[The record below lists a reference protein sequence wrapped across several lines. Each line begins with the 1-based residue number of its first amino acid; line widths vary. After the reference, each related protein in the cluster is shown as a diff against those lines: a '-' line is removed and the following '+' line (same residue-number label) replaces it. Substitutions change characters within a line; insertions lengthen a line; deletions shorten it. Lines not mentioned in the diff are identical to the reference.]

1 MTSRHKFNQDTSN
14 SDIAALITDNIR
26 LGGIQYCLVGKLQL
40 YDRQLKNHP
49 EEQIIQLMASIRTFG
64 FVSPVLID
72 EHDVVIDGEA
82 LVLAARRLGLREIPK
97 IRIDHLDPNQV
108 RLLRLTLK
116 KLATKSSWN
125 DPELAI
131 ELGELLVLDLDI
143 SLDVTGFSFVEIDNL
158 VAPPKGPAD
167 LDATCLPRFA
177 TSLTASRRTGPACSA
192 AWEPRTAVPPCRRA
206 GTCGWCCATIRCAVR
221 SLGSASSAENAS
233 AGLRSINPC

>member
-158 VAPPKGPAD
+158 VAPPKAPAD
-167 LDATCLPRFA
+167 LDATCPPEPIQP
-177 TSLTASRRTGPACSA
+177 GPDRKS
-192 AWEPRTAVPPCRRA
+192 V
-206 GTCGWCCATIRCAVR
+206 V
-221 SLGSASSAENAS
+221 
-233 AGLRSINPC
+233 